1 MNNNINGEEYNLVVK
16 LLGRQPR
23 TPFTVKTYC
32 PDGTPQTI
40 IANPVFLEDGIWKPF
55 PAFVWLV
62 CPRLKAKA
70 GIIEHKGYV
79 KEFTKRLINDET
91 FYKKFVEGQKE
102 IANIR
107 LKLAQEIYP
116 NGDLPEHIKNILSEN
131 TIAGS
136 KNVMGVKCLHSHL
149 AHFLAFGNN
158 PIGEE
163 VYKMIGACKKE
174 DACGSLLRDKGE
186 EK

>member
-1 MNNNINGEEYNLVVK
+1 MKSDNNEEYNLVVK

-55 PAFVWLV
+55 PAFLWLV
-62 CPRLKAKA
+62 CPRLKAQA
-70 GIIEHKGYV
+70 GIIEHQGYV
-79 KEFTKRLINDET
+79 KVFTNRLKEDSRFYEEFAK
-91 FYKKFVEGQKE
+91 GQKE
-102 IANIR
+102 IAKIR
-107 LKLAQEIYP
+107 LKLAEELYP
-116 NGDLPEHIKNILSEN
+116 EKELPEHIKTILSEN

-136 KNVMGVKCLHSHL
+136 KDIFGVKCLHSHL

-163 VYKMIGACKKE
+163 VYKMIGACRKE
-174 DACGSLLRDKGE
+174 DACGSILKEKEE